1 MARKW
6 LDIGVIGHKW
16 TQQEYKKGRFS
27 NWLKSLKTLIIY
39 LALESDAINAN
50 FDLVYSDEEIET
62 HVRAIAENGR
72 LFEGIPQDG
81 VYVKTVIWII

>member
-50 FDLVYSDEEIET
+50 FDLVYSDAEIEN
-62 HVRAIAENGR
+62 HVRNRDRRTAQYHDPKIH
-72 LFEGIPQDG
+72 PD
-81 VYVKTVIWII
+81 YVF